1 MICFPNAKINIG
13 LNVLRKRSD
22 NFHDIETCLLA
33 VPFYDVLEIKQAN
46 KFSIDVFGEKFEGS
60 MEDNLVYKVWKKL
73 NVNNNIPPFEIKL
86 LKNIPVGAGLGGG
99 SSDAA
104 FFLKVINS
112 QYKLG
117 LNLIQMEVFLSE
129 IGSDCPFFVKNE
141 MAIASSKGD
150 VLKPFNPGLND
161 VFISI
166 VVPKQRVSTA
176 NAYSKVI
183 VKQPDTPLEKLLSL
197 PLDKWKD
204 FIDNAFESY
213 VSARL
218 PIVSKI
224 KSELY
229 NAGASFVS
237 MSGSGSAMY
246 SFSSKELNLIS
257 LEKQNIVWKSKLN
270 FK

>member
-22 NFHDIETCLLA
+22 NFHDIETCMLA
-33 VPFYDVLEIKQAN
+33 VPFYDVLEIEQADN
-46 KFSIDVFGEKFEGS
+46 FSIDVFGEKFEGR
-60 MEDNLVYKVWKKL
+60 MKDNLIYKVWKKL
-73 NVNNNIPPFEIKL
+73 NFNNDIPPFEIKL

-104 FFLKVINS
+104 FFLKEINS
-112 QYKLG
+112 HYKLG
-117 LNLIQMEVFLSE
+117 MSLTQMEEFLSE
-129 IGSDCPFFVKNE
+129 IGSDCPFFIKNE
-141 MAIASSKGD
+141 MAIAYSKGD
-150 VLKPFNPGLND
+150 VLKPFNPQLKD
-161 VFISI
+161 VFVTI
-166 VVPKQRVSTA
+166 VVPKQRMSTA

-197 PLDKWKD
+197 PMDKWKD

-213 VSARL
+213 VSTQL
-218 PIVSKI
+218 TIVNEI

-229 NAGASFVS
+229 NAGAIFVS
-237 MSGSGSAMY
+237 MSGSGSALY
-246 SFSSKELNLIS
+246 SFSSKELNLSS
-257 LEKQNIVWKSKLN
+257 LEKQNIVWKSILS